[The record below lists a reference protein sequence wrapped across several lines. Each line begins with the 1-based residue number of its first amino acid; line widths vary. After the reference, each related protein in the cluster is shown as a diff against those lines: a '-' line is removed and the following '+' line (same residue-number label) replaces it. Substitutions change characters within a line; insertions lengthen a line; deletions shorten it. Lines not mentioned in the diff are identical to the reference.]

1 MTIEKLS
8 INQTLHGYSK
18 GHRLLQ
24 SSKKLQDR
32 DAKMMIILS
41 DLSGNEVASGF
52 EKYYTGYRLN
62 KEEIVL
68 ACTWYADEMNRPGC
82 VWTHSLIINVDE
94 LTKCYDSIGGI
105 FELFKKPDIDDNIYD
120 CYNQRLELILNKKI
134 NLSEIKLKYIIWC
147 IWGNRNPIIIFS
159 QESSL
164 YEKELIYLF
173 LAQHDLLQSEFSFCT
188 GSASLRN
195 YEGMILDLQVAP
207 YKVSRSKMFIGE
219 KAYEAKEAGIIKNY
233 PVWVNKVF
241 DNIKIDNMRDFKR
254 FRQLFSEKYRQ
265 HDYFT
270 SFVKLYVGSEAESRK
285 ANLISLLQI
294 SCVIFREKEQICQE
308 ILELYR
314 VNSFENW
321 KGKERYTETIN
332 FFINNLWLNVP
343 LNDIK
348 FWTINGFGFE
358 YSNTKKLFKGIVKK
372 DENWVIEEVLKV
384 YATELQEDLFL
395 DFTDLEYECCST
407 LITLNSR
414 FALCEQLW
422 TQSKGYQQGIIKC
435 LQIAQKDEEIIEK
448 VIMLI
453 LETSEY
459 DLALDLYKVYR
470 DRCLNPFWKY
480 LMLNYKS
487 SKVKG
492 IKSIVKNDIQ
502 GGVEIFKSNLND
514 RERLLFLMDLIDQY
528 NPKIRILKLEEI
540 RQLYSTIMSQD
551 CTKREEITL
560 AKFLVPFCIMQ
571 DYLLPRDVAGFTF
584 SVINKLLA
592 TQSFPENEWEKLERI
607 LPEVAFYNSWDR
619 CKRLRKG
626 FKKKG
631 YDMKSTVEEELPVHL
646 L

>member
-1 MTIEKLS
+1 MTIEKLC

-68 ACTWYADEMNRPGC
+68 ACTWYANEMNRPGC
-82 VWTHSLIINVDE
+82 VWTHSLIINIDE
-94 LTKCYDSIGGI
+94 LTQCHDSIGGI
-105 FELFKKPDIDDNIYD
+105 FELFKKPNNDDDIYEY
-120 CYNQRLELILNKKI
+120 YNRKLELALNRKI
-134 NLSEIKLKYIIWC
+134 DFSEKKLKYIIWC
-147 IWGNRNPIIIFS
+147 IWGNRNPIVIFS
-159 QESSL
+159 EESSS

-173 LAQHDLLQSEFSFCT
+173 LMQHDLLQSDFSFCT

-195 YEGMILDLQVAP
+195 YEGRILDLQVAP

-241 DNIKIDNMRDFKR
+241 DNIKIDNLRDLKK
-254 FRQLFSEKYRQ
+254 FRQIFPEKYRQ

-270 SFVKLYVGSEAESRK
+270 SFVKLYVGSESECRK
-285 ANLISLLQI
+285 TNLISLLQI
-294 SCVIFREKEQICQE
+294 SCVIFQEKEQICRE

-314 VNSFENW
+314 ANCFGSW
-321 KGKERYTETIN
+321 KGKESYTETVN
-332 FFINNLWLNVP
+332 FFINNLWLNVS
-343 LNDIK
+343 LSDIE
-348 FWTINGFGFE
+348 FWTIKGFSFE
-358 YSNTKKLFKGIVKK
+358 YLNTKKLFKDIVKK
-372 DENWVIEEVLKV
+372 DENWVIEEALKV
-384 YATELQEDLFL
+384 YATELQEDKFL

-470 DRCLNPFWKY
+470 ERCLNPFWKY
-480 LMLNYKS
+480 MLFNYKS

-492 IKSIVKNDIQ
+492 IKSIVKSDVQ
-502 GGVEIFKSNLND
+502 GGVKILKSNLND
-514 RERLLFLMDLIDQY
+514 RERLLFLIDLIDPY
-528 NPKIRILKLEEI
+528 NPQVRILKLEEI
-540 RQLYSTIMSQD
+540 KQLYSTIMIRN
-551 CTKREEITL
+551 CTKSEKITL
-560 AKFLVPFCIMQ
+560 AKFLIPFCIMQ
-571 DYLLPRDVAGFTF
+571 DYLLPRDIAWFTF
-584 SVINKLLA
+584 SVINELLA
-592 TQSFPENEWEKLERI
+592 SQLFPENEWEKLERI

-631 YDMKSTVEEELPVHL
+631 YDIKSIVGDELPIHL

>member
-120 CYNQRLELILNKKI
+120 CYNQKLELILNKKI
-134 NLSEIKLKYIIWC
+134 NFSEIKLKYIIWC

-188 GSASLRN
+188 GSESLRN

-321 KGKERYTETIN
+321 KGKEKYTETIN

-348 FWTINGFGFE
+348 FWAINGFGFE
-358 YSNTKKLFKGIVKK
+358 YLNTKILFKDIVKK

-487 SKVKG
+487 SKLKG

-560 AKFLVPFCIMQ
+560 AKFLIPFCIMQ
-571 DYLLPRDVAGFTF
+571 DYLLPKDVAGFTF

-631 YDMKSTVEEELPVHL
+631 YDIKSIVEEELPIHL